1 MGATPNRRCLP
12 GCLSDAFL
20 VTRPTNHDKDE
31 RDGNAKA
38 GGLTTTR
45 TKLIQAVGPS
55 ERTEPPRFNNE
66 WRASKGRPP
75 SICHRTA
82 LSSSS
87 ALTYYDDTNLPCCGL
102 RGGNRRIISNVAHH
116 ELLRYQG
123 PYGL

>member
-55 ERTEPPRFNNE
+55 ERTDGTTSVQQRVA
-66 WRASKGRPP
+66 RLKRP
-75 SICHRTA
+75 T
-82 LSSSS
+82 
-87 ALTYYDDTNLPCCGL
+87 T
-102 RGGNRRIISNVAHH
+102 
-116 ELLRYQG
+116 
-123 PYGL
+123 